1 MTTSKEFSVARL
13 VSEAEFSPL
22 VAAFGLSAF
31 STADFAGLFA
41 RKHPDVWEKVENRYG
56 AGGKGAKVRYSAY
69 SFASRV
75 LDYWSRRGLVDK
87 LEYEDAPLHW
97 GSEVIRY
104 WARDRNRIEEVL
116 FPDELIPGDRLFEEG
131 AATTV
136 QVNRYERDMEA
147 RQHCI
152 DHYGLNCSVCDIDFE
167 ERYGERGAGFI
178 HVHHRVSLGSRGK
191 SHNVDPVRDLV
202 PVCPNCHAMLHR
214 KRDEL
219 TIEALRKLIKR

>member
-1 MTTSKEFSVARL
+1 MTTSKEFSVAQL
-13 VSEAEFSPL
+13 VAEAEFSAL

-31 STADFAGLFA
+31 STADFASLLA
-41 RKHPDVWEKVENRYG
+41 SKHPNLWEKVEKRYG
-56 AGGKGAKVRYSAY
+56 AGGKGAKVRYTAY

-87 LEYEDAPLHW
+87 LEYEEAPLHW

-116 FPDELIPGDRLFEEG
+116 FPDELIPGDRLFDEG
-131 AATTV
+131 AAIPV

-152 DHYGLNCSVCDIDFE
+152 DHYGLRCSVCDIDFE
-167 ERYGERGAGFI
+167 ERYGERGVGFI
-178 HVHHRVSLGSRGK
+178 HVHHRVSLGSRAK
-191 SHNVDPVRDLV
+191 SHKVDPVRDLV

-219 TIEALRKLIKR
+219 TIEALRELIKK